1 MIAINNV
8 SFAYKDKTV
17 INDLTLKINKGQHIC
32 LFGES
37 GSGKTTL
44 LRLIMGL
51 EKPSGGSITADKAV
65 FSAVFQE
72 DRLLPFKT
80 VLENLTLVGA
90 DREEAIYHLNA
101 LNIGQAANKYPRK
114 LSGGMSRR
122 AAIARALCADY
133 NVLVLDE
140 PFSGLDRENT
150 ENAARHI
157 LSSVKDRTLIAVT
170 HSHEESRLL
179 NAETVNIT

>member
-1 MIAINNV
+1 
-8 SFAYKDKTV
+8 
-17 INDLTLKINKGQHIC
+17 
-32 LFGES
+32 
-37 GSGKTTL
+37 
-44 LRLIMGL
+44 
-51 EKPSGGSITADKAV
+51 
-65 FSAVFQE
+65 
-72 DRLLPFKT
+72 
-80 VLENLTLVGA
+80 
-90 DREEAIYHLNA
+90 
-101 LNIGQAANKYPRK
+101 
-114 LSGGMSRR
+114 MSRR

>member
-1 MIAINNV
+1 M
-8 SFAYKDKTV
+8 
-17 INDLTLKINKGQHIC
+17 
-32 LFGES
+32 
-37 GSGKTTL
+37 
-44 LRLIMGL
+44 
-51 EKPSGGSITADKAV
+51 
-65 FSAVFQE
+65 
-72 DRLLPFKT
+72 
-80 VLENLTLVGA
+80 LENLTLVGA

-170 HSHEESRLL
+170 HSHKEARLL
-179 NAETVNIT
+179 NAETVGIG